1 MPFGSAAINVDH
13 QLHQPS
19 VDGVEVT
26 VHEAKTHLSRLLRRV
41 EAGETIVIRRGAHR
55 VAVLSPA
62 PVVTEQRMIWGDLD
76 GSLPDDF
83 DAPVADFADYS

>member
-1 MPFGSAAINVDH
+1 M
-13 QLHQPS
+13 
-19 VDGVEVT
+19 EVT
-26 VHEAKTHLSRLLRRV
+26 VHEAKTHLTRLLRRV

-55 VAVLSPA
+55 VAILSPA

-83 DAPVADFADYS
+83 DAPLADFADYS

>member
-1 MPFGSAAINVDH
+1 MTNQHDQPTVD
-13 QLHQPS
+13 S
-19 VDGVEVT
+19 MEVT

-62 PVVTEQRMIWGDLD
+62 PVVTEQRMVWGDLD
-76 GSLPDDF
+76 GSVPDGF
-83 DAPVADFADYS
+83 DAPLDDFVGYT